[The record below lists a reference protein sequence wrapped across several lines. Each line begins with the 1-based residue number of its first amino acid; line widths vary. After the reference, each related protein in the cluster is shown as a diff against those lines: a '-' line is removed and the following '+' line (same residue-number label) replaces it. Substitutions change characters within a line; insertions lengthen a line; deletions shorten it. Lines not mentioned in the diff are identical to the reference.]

1 MSDRVERLFGGG
13 PSGDSRLRRARIL
26 LAIALPLDVLGLVTC
41 TSVPGAL
48 LTLAAW
54 QLAEAEMKRIE
65 AGELSSEQAPSVV
78 RVKRIAQ
85 WAMGAC
91 ILGFGLQLILLSTGA
106 YERWLRAL

>member
-1 MSDRVERLFGGG
+1 MTGRVDRLFGGKPVG
-13 PSGDSRLRRARIL
+13 ESQVRRATIL
-26 LAIALPLDVLGLVTC
+26 LAIAVPLDVLGLVTC

-54 QLAEAEMKRIE
+54 QLAEADMK
-65 AGELSSEQAPSVV
+65 Q
-78 RVKRIAQ
+78 IAF

-91 ILGFGLQLILLSTGA
+91 ILGFGLQLVLLSTGT

>member
-1 MSDRVERLFGGG
+1 MTGRVDRLFGGKPVG
-13 PSGDSRLRRARIL
+13 ESQVRRATIL
-26 LAIALPLDVLGLVTC
+26 LAIAVPLDVLGLVTC

-54 QLAEAEMKRIE
+54 QLAEADMKRIE
-65 AGELSSEQAPSVV
+65 AGELSVEHAPAIA
-78 RVKRIAQ
+78 RVKQIAF

-91 ILGFGLQLILLSTGA
+91 ILGFGLQLVPLSTGT